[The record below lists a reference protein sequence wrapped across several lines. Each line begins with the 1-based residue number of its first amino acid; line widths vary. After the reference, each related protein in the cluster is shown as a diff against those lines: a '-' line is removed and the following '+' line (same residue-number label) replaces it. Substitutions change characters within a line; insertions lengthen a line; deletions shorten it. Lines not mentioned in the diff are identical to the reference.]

1 MRSLLILSLGPIQ
14 DFIAAA
20 RRCRDLWFGSWLL
33 SDLSKTVARTIAEKI
48 DPDALVF
55 PGIKK
60 IADLAAESDT
70 SVANKI
76 VAIVP
81 EGTSPKDI
89 ADAAYAAL
97 KTRLMVHA
105 KKVFDDIETKE
116 KNSRWGKM
124 LQREMAETQLE
135 DLIEF
140 LWVAAPIDGENYAAA
155 RKEAESLLAQR
166 KRTMLWNAVPWP
178 AQHGIPKSSLDGQR
192 ESVLQEEPFHAHK
205 RTKESEPNPAFVEHL
220 RKVYRMKPNERLC
233 GVGLLKRLGTRPGDA
248 TGHQFLSTPHLATG
262 PLLWRIEQNENTVRQ
277 AWNAYIEELG
287 ELGAELEETATKHH
301 QVLGSY
307 DGMLLMETRLEE
319 WFDGQPKDERRKNVQ
334 AAQDALRD
342 FFKQTKLPKPNPYF
356 AVLLADGD
364 NMGRAIGYHDSEKR
378 HRDLSKQLDAFAQGA
393 RGIVE
398 GKENRGELIYS
409 GGDDV
414 LAFVPLDRVI
424 ECARALADDFKEK
437 LKEFQD
443 QAGDSPTLSVGIAI
457 CHFIE
462 PMSRAL
468 ELARKAEKEAKA
480 QPGKNALA
488 IVVDKRSGP
497 PTMACGTWGS
507 VNEEI
512 LQFADWHRHD
522 EISDGI
528 AHELLELHA
537 LLANAKEEHVAT
549 LQQLVRKETERI
561 LLRKR
566 PKHGEKSEMDQP
578 IREQLLNVPEKLAER
593 LLIARI
599 IADAKDIAEGEV
611 KPRKQDAIAEKA
623 EARA

>member
-1 MRSLLILSLGPIQ
+1 MRSLLIISLGPIQ

-20 RRCRDLWFGSWLL
+20 RRCRDLWFGSWIL

-48 DPDALVF
+48 DLEALVF
-55 PGIKK
+55 PGVKNIQEL
-60 IADLAAESDT
+60 DPDSDT

-76 VAIVP
+76 VAILP
-81 EGTSPKDI
+81 DGALPKDV
-89 ADAAYAAL
+89 AHAAYQAL
-97 KTRLMVHA
+97 TTRLMEHA
-105 KKVFDDIETKE
+105 TKVFEDIEAKE
-116 KNSRWGKM
+116 KNSPWGRM
-124 LQREMAETQLE
+124 LQRDMAKQQLD

-140 LWVAAPIDGENYAAA
+140 LWVAAPIDGENYSAA
-155 RKEAESLLAQR
+155 RQQAESLLAQR
-166 KRTMLWNAVPWP
+166 KRTMLWKAVPWKTR
-178 AQHGIPKSSLDGQR
+178 HGIPKSALDGQR
-192 ESVLQEEPFHAHK
+192 ESVLEEESFHKHK
-205 RTKESEPNPAFVEHL
+205 VGKEHKPAFVEHL

-248 TGHQFLSTPHLATG
+248 KGHQFLSTPHLATG
-262 PLLWRIEQNENTVRQ
+262 PLLWRIEQNATTVRP
-277 AWNAYIEELG
+277 AWNVYFEKLG
-287 ELGAELEETATKHH
+287 KLGADLEPTATKYNK
-301 QVLGSY
+301 VLGHY

-319 WFDGQPKDERRKNVQ
+319 WFDGLPKEIQKQNVK
-334 AAQDALRD
+334 AAQEALRT
-342 FFKQTKLPKPNPYF
+342 FFKATNLPRPNPYF

-364 NMGRAIGYHDSEKR
+364 NMGKAISHHDSEKG
-378 HRDLSKQLDAFAQGA
+378 HRDLSKRLDAFAQGA

-424 ECARALADDFKEK
+424 ECARALADDFKER
-437 LKEFQD
+437 LREFQD
-443 QAGDSPTLSVGIAI
+443 DAGNSPTLSVGIAI
-457 CHFIE
+457 CHCIE

-468 ELARKAEKEAKA
+468 ELARKAEKEAKSWR
-480 QPGKNALA
+480 GKDALA
-488 IVVDKRSGP
+488 VIVDKRSGP

-528 AHELLELHA
+528 AHELLELHT
-537 LLANAKEEHVAT
+537 LLANAEKDHVAT
-549 LQQLVRKETERI
+549 LQMLVRKETERI

-566 PKHGEKSEMDQP
+566 PKHGAGELAPPIIEK
-578 IREQLLNVPEKLAER
+578 LLDVPEKLAER
-593 LLIARI
+593 LLIARV
-599 IADAKDIAEGEV
+599 IADAKNIAEGEPQ
-611 KPRKQDAIAEKA
+611 PRKPKTITENT